1 MAEAVDGMNRLFPL
15 KIHVLY
21 RIVVCRYVYKA
32 QAYSLLWCDWCSQD
46 LETPAG
52 KKLEAVWRWW
62 MTRAACERDR
72 GWPSF
77 SHSLS
82 LHYLLPYIVT
92 RDHLRQIHMLKG

>member
-1 MAEAVDGMNRLFPL
+1 MAEAVDGMNRLFTL
-15 KIHVLY
+15 KISECIACALPY
-21 RIVVCRYVYKA
+21 CGMYVYKA

-72 GWPSF
+72 GWLSF

-82 LHYLLPYIVT
+82 ALPLTVHSYA
-92 RDHLRQIHMLKG
+92 

>member
-1 MAEAVDGMNRLFPL
+1 MYCMCSTSYLLPYCGM
-15 KIHVLY
+15 
-21 RIVVCRYVYKA
+21 YVYKA

-72 GWPSF
+72 GWLFF
-77 SHSLS
+77 SHCLS
-82 LHYLLPYIVT
+82 ALPLTVHSYA
-92 RDHLRQIHMLKG
+92 